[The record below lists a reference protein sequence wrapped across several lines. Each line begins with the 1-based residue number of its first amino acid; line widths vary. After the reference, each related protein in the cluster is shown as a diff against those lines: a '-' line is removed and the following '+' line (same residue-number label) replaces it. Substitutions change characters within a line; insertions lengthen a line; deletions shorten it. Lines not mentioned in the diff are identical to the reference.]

1 MLGGMKKP
9 NLFSRIGLAI
19 TRVRNF
25 VINAVFLLLIA
36 AVIVGIVQG
45 AMSLQVEDGS
55 ALVLDPTGVIVEEA
69 RPDYSITGL
78 LSQTGGPRQTG
89 INDLLRAVDHATDD
103 DRIRAIVL
111 RLEDLVY
118 ADTTHALQLG
128 SALEGFK
135 AAGKEVIAFG
145 TTYSQS
151 KYAIASFASA
161 IYLHPFG
168 EVGFSGYRLIQSY
181 YKGLLDRLNI
191 NVHLFRVGDY
201 KSAGEFLVR
210 DSMSPEARENSQELV
225 DGRWG
230 AYRQLVLT
238 NRSLEADAF
247 DRYAMTYDA
256 VIEEFNG
263 DPARAALEFRLV
275 DELLTP
281 DHLNDRVGTA
291 VGEQSG
297 NDHSRIGY
305 RQYLQTLPPKAP
317 SKRQIAIVTAQGP
330 IMMGDE
336 RNAAAADN
344 LVALIRRARKDESV
358 AALVLRID
366 SPGGSATASE
376 LIREELQV
384 MQQHDKPV
392 VASMGPVAAS
402 GGYWIASTA
411 NRIVA
416 HPTTITGSI
425 GVIGVFPN
433 LEKALSNVGIESDG
447 VESLPL
453 SWPTLGQDLS
463 EPAKRMIQASV
474 SGIYDRFIHLVARG
488 RDMTPEAVDE
498 IGQGRVW
505 LGSKALD
512 IGLVDQLGDLDD
524 AVALAAELADV
535 ETYGVK
541 RFQPPKQP
549 GEELLQQLME
559 SQALLP
565 RDAVASD
572 LGQRLSRAWALAN
585 SLNDPGHRYAVCE
598 SCLGLSDGG

>member
-1 MLGGMKKP
+1 MKKP
-9 NLFSRIGLAI
+9 NLLSRIGLAI

-25 VINAVFLLLIA
+25 VINAVFLLLVVGI
-36 AVIVGIVQG
+36 IVGIVQG

-55 ALVLDPTGVIVEEA
+55 ALVIDPAGVIVEEA
-69 RPDYSITGL
+69 RPDYSLTGL
-78 LSQTGGPRQTG
+78 LSQPGGPGQTG
-89 INDLLRAVDHATDD
+89 INDLLRAVDQATDD

-111 RLEDLVY
+111 KLDDLMY
-118 ADTTHALQLG
+118 ADTVYAVQLG
-128 SALEGFK
+128 DALEGFK

-151 KYAIASFASA
+151 RYAIASFANA

-168 EVGFSGYRLIQSY
+168 EVGFPGYRFIQSY
-181 YKGLLDRLNI
+181 YKGLLDRLGI

-210 DSMSPEARENSQELV
+210 ESMSPEARENAQQLV

-230 AYRQLVLT
+230 AYRQLVLA
-238 NRSLEADAF
+238 NRSLDADDF
-247 DRYAMTYDA
+247 DRYATAYDE
-256 VIEEFNG
+256 VIEQFSG
-263 DPARAALEFRLV
+263 DQARAALEFRLA

-281 DHLNDRVGTA
+281 DHLNDRVAAT

-297 NDHSRIGY
+297 NDYPRIGY
-305 RQYLQTLPPKAP
+305 RQYLQTLPPRVP
-317 SKRQIAIVTAQGP
+317 SKRHIAIVTAQGP
-330 IMMGDE
+330 IMMGDD

-344 LVALIRRARKDESV
+344 LVALIRQAREDESV

-376 LIREELQV
+376 LIREELEV

-411 NRIVA
+411 NRIIA

-425 GVIGVFPN
+425 GVIGMFPN
-433 LEKALSNVGIESDG
+433 LEQALSNFGIESDG
-447 VESLPL
+447 VESLPR
-453 SWPTLGQDLS
+453 SWPMLGQDLS
-463 EPAKRMIQASV
+463 ESSKRLIQTSV
-474 SGIYDRFIHLVARG
+474 NGIYDRFINLVARG
-488 RDMTPEAVDE
+488 RDMTPKAVDD

-505 LGSKALD
+505 LGSQALD
-512 IGLVDQLGDLDD
+512 IGLVDQLGDLED
-524 AVALAAELADV
+524 AVAAAAELADI
-535 ETYGVK
+535 EEYGVK

-559 SQALLP
+559 SQALGA
-565 RDAVASD
+565 RGGAASD
-572 LGQRLSRAWALAN
+572 LGQRLSRAWVLAN
-585 SLNDPGHRYAVCE
+585 SLNDPSHRYAVCE
-598 SCLGLSDGG
+598 PCLGLADGS